1 MLLYEEENED
11 KRVYQK
17 IKIMVSIHYK
27 NNNNNNN
34 NNSNDYI
41 DYTNNNFV

>member
-17 IKIMVSIHYK
+17 IKIMVYK
-27 NNNNNNN
+27 VKTRPNPMKGGV
-34 NNSNDYI
+34 
-41 DYTNNNFV
+41 TMCRRAPRA

>member
-17 IKIMVSIHYK
+17 IKNYGFHPLK
-27 NNNNNNN
+27 KKKN

-41 DYTNNNFV
+41 DCTNNNFV

>member
-17 IKIMVSIHYK
+17 IKIMVSIHLK
-27 NNNNNNN
+27 KKNN

-41 DYTNNNFV
+41 DCTNNNFV

>member
-27 NNNNNNN
+27 KNY
-34 NNSNDYI
+34 NDYI
-41 DYTNNNFV
+41 DCTNNNFV

>member
-17 IKIMVSIHYK
+17 IKIMREKERCYEKVLG
-27 NNNNNNN
+27 
-34 NNSNDYI
+34 DGW
-41 DYTNNNFV
+41 TET